1 MGGNHFKKDYKVESI
16 KREELKYVLDN
27 FKKILNDIYEINEDD
42 YTLLGSTDKKSISGD
57 IDFGLSRD
65 WLVRMCLLK
74 DRSLRVMNYYNEFE
88 KRART
93 ATEQDLLLR
102 AYNQVL
108 VDELKKRNV
117 IVDEKAGIGQVF
129 TLLKKENGNYVQ
141 LDILSGDLDLLK
153 FMYYSKNYEGNLKG
167 LHRTQLLISFSK
179 YKGYTLSHI
188 KGLIKDGKRITEPKM
203 ICKILGLEYNK
214 CYDFIDLLNEIQN
227 NVSVEDLMEIMNIY
241 FNILSHTRTDIPEVL
256 QPLWKEMYKI
266 NNYKTDFLPENSK
279 LQTFLKE
286 NK

>member
-16 KREELKYVLDN
+16 KKEELKYVLDN

-74 DRSLRVMNYYNEFE
+74 DRSLRVMDYYNEFE

-108 VDELKKRNV
+108 VDELKERNV
-117 IVDEKAGIGQVF
+117 VVDEKAGIGQVF
-129 TLLKKENGNYVQ
+129 ILLKKENGNYVQ

-153 FMYYSKNYEGNLKG
+153 FMYYSKNYEDNLKG
-167 LHRTQLLISFSK
+167 LHRTQLLIAFAK
-179 YKGYTLSHI
+179 YKDYTLSHI
-188 KGLIKDGKRITEPKM
+188 KGLIKDSMRIIEPKM
-203 ICKILGLEYNK
+203 ICQILGLEYDK
-214 CYDFIDLLNEIQN
+214 CYDFYDLLNEIQN
-227 NVSVEDLMEIMNIY
+227 NVNVEDLIEIMNIY
-241 FNILSHTRTDIPEVL
+241 FNILSHTKTDIPEIL
-256 QPLWKEMYKI
+256 QPLWREMYKI
-266 NNYKTDFLPENSK
+266 NNYKTNFLPKNSK
-279 LQTFLKE
+279 LQNWLKE